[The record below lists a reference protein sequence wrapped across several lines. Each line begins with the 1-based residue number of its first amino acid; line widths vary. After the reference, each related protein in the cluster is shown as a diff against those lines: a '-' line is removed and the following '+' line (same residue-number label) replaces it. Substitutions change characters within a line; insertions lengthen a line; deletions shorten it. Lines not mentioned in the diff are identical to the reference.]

1 MVGYYTTPNQLGEKI
16 KKIYSDLSDDDMNPM
31 QGGTITLQNNSD
43 GRGDFIAKWE
53 HPTLA
58 KPTQSQLDAV

>member
-16 KKIYSDLSDDDMNPM
+16 KKIYSDLTDDDMNPM

-58 KPTQSQLDAV
+58 KPTQSQLDEV

>member
-1 MVGYYTTPNQLGEKI
+1 MTGYYTTINHLVTKI
-16 KKIYSDLSDDDMNPM
+16 KRVHPSLSDDDLNNPE
-31 QGGTITLQNNSD
+31 IIVLQNNAD
-43 GRGDFIAKWE
+43 GKGDYIAKWK

>member
-16 KKIYSDLSDDDMNPM
+16 KKIYSDSTDDDMNPM

>member
-1 MVGYYTTPNQLGEKI
+1 MVGYYTELNQLTTKI
-16 KKIYSDLSDDDMNPM
+16 KKVHPSLSDDDLRNDDY
-31 QGGTITLQNNSD
+31 IVLQNNAD
-43 GRGDFIAKWE
+43 GKGDYIAKWK

>member
-16 KKIYSDLSDDDMNPM
+16 KKIYSDLTDDDMNPM

>member
-1 MVGYYTTPNQLGEKI
+1 MMVGYYTELNQLTTKI
-16 KKIYSDLSDDDMNPM
+16 KKVHPSLSDDDLLNDDY
-31 QGGTITLQNNSD
+31 IVLQNDSN
-43 GRGDFIAKWE
+43 GRGDYIAKWK

>member
-1 MVGYYTTPNQLGEKI
+1 MVGYYTELNQLTTKI
-16 KKIYSDLSDDDMNPM
+16 KKVHPSLSDDDLRNDDY
-31 QGGTITLQNNSD
+31 IVLQNNSD
-43 GRGDFIAKWE
+43 GRGDYIAKWK

>member
-1 MVGYYTTPNQLGEKI
+1 
-16 KKIYSDLSDDDMNPM
+16 MNPM

>member
-1 MVGYYTTPNQLGEKI
+1 MVGYYTELNQLTTKI
-16 KKIYSDLSDDDMNPM
+16 KKVHPSLSDDDLRNDDY
-31 QGGTITLQNNSD
+31 IVLQNDSN
-43 GRGDFIAKWE
+43 GRGDYIAKWK